1 MTNAKININTD
12 LETKQAAEKVF
23 SELGM
28 NMTTA
33 INVFLKKSIRYGGLP
48 FDVCM
53 ETPNAATIAALD
65 ESDALL
71 ANTKSKA
78 YNSVKELRAA
88 LQV

>member
-1 MTNAKININTD
+1 MAKAKICVTVDEDTIK
-12 LETKQAAEKVF
+12 EAEKIFMAVG
-23 SELGM
+23 LTL
-28 NMTTA
+28 NIA
-33 INVFLKKSIRYGGLP
+33 VNVFLKKSIQCGGLP

-78 YNSVKELRAA
+78 YNSVKELRADF
-88 LQV
+88 QK